1 MIAGHVVSAST
12 WPMAA
17 RSCADLNRDRWI
29 QSPWCN
35 PLHHRTRLSPVGP
48 KTSKAELS
56 PGEKDAMLSRCRV
69 GLECRTGEQP
79 PCARAVLRRMT
90 EMRACATCTQYPRAC
105 CARRPTAGC
114 YRSPGASAFNRPLNQ
129 ASPSLS
135 LPLSLPLHFTH
146 PHIPLFFSFFSV
158 VILFFSVSLYS
169 PSSPSSPSPPLLP
182 PPFPHPPHPP
192 YPPLFL
198 LLHLVLLLL
207 FFIPSLR
214 HVTLSYNRPA
224 RCPPRSDG
232 QRACSCLSDNKAR
245 AICRGHCGHV
255 TVWSRGMILA
265 SGAKGPGFN
274 SRNSPIGFC
283 LHGGLSVSSAAG
295 W

>member
-29 QSPWCN
+29 QNPWCN

-105 CARRPTAGC
+105 CTRRPTAGC

-182 PPFPHPPHPP
+182 PPFSSSSSSSLSASSSSSFISS
-192 YPPLFL
+192 YFFFSSS
-198 LLHLVLLLL
+198 LL
-207 FFIPSLR
+207 FAMLPCR
-214 HVTLSYNRPA
+214 TTARPDA
-224 RCPPRSDG
+224 LPVRTDSVRVH
-232 QRACSCLSDNKAR
+232 ACRITKRVLFAG
-245 AICRGHCGHV
+245 AV
-255 TVWSRGMILA
+255 VGMWL
-265 SGAKGPGFN
+265 F
-274 SRNSPIGFC
+274 
-283 LHGGLSVSSAAG
+283 GLVV
-295 W
+295 

>member
-29 QSPWCN
+29 QNPWCN

-105 CARRPTAGC
+105 CTRRPTAGC

-146 PHIPLFFSFFSV
+146 PHIPLFVSRDFVLLRLPLFS
-158 VILFFSVSLYS
+158 IVSLFS
-169 PSSPSSPSPPLLP
+169 LSSFPSSAFSSSSSSSLSASSSSSLLFNTVAYFIGPFVLLP
-182 PPFPHPPHPP
+182 KDFHIWVAPGH
-192 YPPLFL
+192 
-198 LLHLVLLLL
+198 
-207 FFIPSLR
+207 
-214 HVTLSYNRPA
+214 
-224 RCPPRSDG
+224 
-232 QRACSCLSDNKAR
+232 QRIS
-245 AICRGHCGHV
+245 
-255 TVWSRGMILA
+255 
-265 SGAKGPGFN
+265 
-274 SRNSPIGFC
+274 
-283 LHGGLSVSSAAG
+283 
-295 W
+295 

>member
-17 RSCADLNRDRWI
+17 RSCADLYRDRWI
-29 QSPWCN
+29 QNPWCN

-56 PGEKDAMLSRCRV
+56 PGKKDAMLSRCRV

-90 EMRACATCTQYPRAC
+90 EMRACATCIQYPRAC
-105 CARRPTAGC
+105 CTRRPTAGR

-146 PHIPLFFSFFSV
+146 PHIPLFFSFFSDM
-158 VILFFSVSLYS
+158 ILFFSVSLYS

-182 PPFPHPPHPP
+182 PPFPHPPHYP
-192 YPPLFL
+192 YPPPLPPPSSRL
-198 LLHLVLLLL
+198 TSSVLHPFSSPCYPVVQPPGPM
-207 FFIPSLR
+207 PSPFGR
-214 HVTLSYNRPA
+214 T
-224 RCPPRSDG
+224 
-232 QRACSCLSDNKAR
+232 ACVFMPV
-245 AICRGHCGHV
+245 G
-255 TVWSRGMILA
+255 
-265 SGAKGPGFN
+265 
-274 SRNSPIGFC
+274 
-283 LHGGLSVSSAAG
+283 
-295 W
+295 

>member
-105 CARRPTAGC
+105 CTRRPTAGC

-146 PHIPLFFSFFSV
+146 PHIPLFFSFFFSRDV
-158 VILFFSVSLYS
+158 LLLRLSLFSIVSLFS
-169 PSSPSSPSPPLLP
+169 LSSSPSSAFSSSSSSSLSASSSSS
-182 PPFPHPPHPP
+182 FISS
-192 YPPLFL
+192 YFFFSSS
-198 LLHLVLLLL
+198 LL
-207 FFIPSLR
+207 FAMLPCR
-214 HVTLSYNRPA
+214 TTARPDA
-224 RCPPRSDG
+224 LPVRTDSVRVH
-232 QRACSCLSDNKAR
+232 ACRITKRVLFAG
-245 AICRGHCGHV
+245 AIV
-255 TVWSRGMILA
+255 GMWL
-265 SGAKGPGFN
+265 F
-274 SRNSPIGFC
+274 
-283 LHGGLSVSSAAG
+283 GLVV
-295 W
+295 